1 MNAAEREILYQYFVS
16 QRTRLEDEFE
26 FCQARLRYRRTDS
39 VDCLEYMIAK
49 ERLNAFIEFS
59 DDVQHL
65 LKIVRKD
72 DEK

>member
-1 MNAAEREILYQYFVS
+1 MTSAEREILYQYFVS

-26 FCQARLRYRRTDS
+26 ICQSRLRYRRTDS
-39 VDCLEYMIAK
+39 IDCLEFMIAK
-49 ERLNAFIEFS
+49 ERLQAFIEFS

-72 DEK
+72 D